1 MKYLKE
7 ILSISISAALFV
19 PAFFLKEYRYLQL
32 AFFLASYLAAG
43 WEVLLSALKNILR
56 GKIFDE
62 NFLMAIASLG
72 ALILGEYAEGVAVML
87 FYGVGELFQKV
98 AVNRAR
104 GSITELMNLRPDYA
118 YVLENGERVKK
129 DPYDVQLG
137 DVILVGA
144 GEKIPLDGMV
154 TEGESQLD
162 TSKLTGE
169 SMPRLVKAG
178 DETLSGSI
186 NLDGNLQIRVTK
198 DFSQSTA
205 SKILDLVENASEKK
219 AQSEQFI
226 TKFARYYTPIV
237 VLAAVLLA
245 VIPPLAKLGSF
256 SEWIKRGLI
265 FLVVSCPCALV
276 ISVPL
281 SYFGGIGKA
290 SKNGIL
296 IKGGNYL
303 EALARLENVLLDKT
317 GTLTKGFKVTLV
329 QPYGDFDEAT
339 VLDYA
344 AHAESYSNH
353 PVAKAITT
361 ARGKTD
367 LARVSEFNE
376 IIGKGAKARID
387 GHSVLVGSPSL
398 FDIQGIEYPFK
409 ADVLVA
415 VDNVFAGGIY
425 IEEDLKEESISA
437 ISDLKKMGIKEIMM
451 LTGDKQE
458 AAAKIAEK
466 AQVTSFRYELL
477 PQDKVALLEKTIN
490 GASKKAITAFVGD
503 GINDAPSL
511 IRADI
516 GIAMGALGTDAA
528 IEAADIVIMN
538 DKLDALP
545 KAYAVA
551 KKTRKIVIQ
560 NIVFAL
566 GVKLVVLILGAF
578 GFASMWEA
586 VFADVGVSVI
596 AILNAIRLLK

>member
-1 MKYLKE
+1 
-7 ILSISISAALFV
+7 
-19 PAFFLKEYRYLQL
+19 
-32 AFFLASYLAAG
+32 
-43 WEVLLSALKNILR
+43 
-56 GKIFDE
+56 
-62 NFLMAIASLG
+62 MAIASLG

-186 NLDGNLQIRVTK
+186 NLDGNLQVRVTK